1 MEVFPN
7 PRTSVQEDPESYL
20 RISCCFV
27 FMTTTVHVF
36 NQYYWDLLKKSKNLA
51 KDLKHKAS
59 ADTEARVILREIKNS
74 YMSFDKTSEE
84 HVQWY
89 REHVAKAWQ
98 EFASDKKALDDWNN
112 WYENVDSIVNLE
124 LYKGISMGTL
134 MKVYKSKDVV
144 LYYFLLL
151 SVFANDSVSAENVS
165 KVLELLRNKRTPF
178 TEDEVQFLEDPFVAT
193 SVRLLHELSMT
204 QAASVGTGAASG
216 SSSQDSLLSELEN
229 TTLGKLAKEIMN
241 DVNVDEIQ
249 QSIGDGGD
257 ILKAFSDPNGKMS
270 QLIGTVTQ
278 KMVSKLA
285 SGELKQDSLLNDAM
299 KLAGALPGGGAG
311 GMFEQISKMAGMFGG
326 GGAGG
331 DDEGF
336 DIASMM
342 KNMMGGG
349 KAGGGGNRGSR
360 AVVNSAALTRNV
372 KAKQLRRKLEERR
385 KVKENIET
393 Q

>member
-1 MEVFPN
+1 
-7 PRTSVQEDPESYL
+7 
-20 RISCCFV
+20 
-27 FMTTTVHVF
+27 MTTTVHVF

-59 ADTEARVILREIKNS
+59 DVEARAILREIKNS
-74 YMSFDKTSEE
+74 YMSFDKTSTE
-84 HVQWY
+84 HIEWY
-89 REHVAKAWQ
+89 REHVQPAWV
-98 EFASDKKALDDWNN
+98 EFATDKTTLDSWKN
-112 WYENVDSIVNLE
+112 WHENADGIVGLE
-124 LYKGISMGTL
+124 LYKGIPMGTL

-144 LYYFLLL
+144 LYYFMLL
-151 SVFANDSVSAENVS
+151 SVFASEHVNTENVS
-165 KVLELLRNKRTPF
+165 KVLDILRKRSALT
-178 TEDEVQFLEDPFVAT
+178 DEEVAFIEDPFVAT
-193 SVRLLHELSMT
+193 SVRILHEMSVT
-204 QAASVGTGAASG
+204 QSSGSQSSAG
-216 SSSQDSLLSELEN
+216 SSSQDNLLSELEN
-229 TTLGKLAKEIMN
+229 TTLGRLAKEIMN

-249 QSIGDGGD
+249 ESMGDGD

-270 QLIGTVTQ
+270 KLIGTVTQ

-299 KLAGALPGGGAG
+299 KLAGALPGGAGGAG
-311 GMFEQISKMAGMFGG
+311 GMFDQIGKMASMFGG
-326 GGAGG
+326 GGA
-331 DDEGF
+331 DEDGF

-349 KAGGGGNRGSR
+349 KNMGGGGSGGSRGSR

>member
-1 MEVFPN
+1 
-7 PRTSVQEDPESYL
+7 
-20 RISCCFV
+20 
-27 FMTTTVHVF
+27 
-36 NQYYWDLLKKSKNLA
+36 
-51 KDLKHKAS
+51 
-59 ADTEARVILREIKNS
+59 
-74 YMSFDKTSEE
+74 
-84 HVQWY
+84 
-89 REHVAKAWQ
+89 
-98 EFASDKKALDDWNN
+98 
-112 WYENVDSIVNLE
+112 
-124 LYKGISMGTL
+124 

-144 LYYFLLL
+144 LYYFMLL
-151 SVFANDSVSAENVS
+151 SVFASEHVTAENVS
-165 KVLELLRNKRTPF
+165 KVLDILRKRSALT
-178 TEDEVQFLEDPFVAT
+178 DEEVAFIEDPFVAT
-193 SVRLLHELSMT
+193 SVRILHEMSVT
-204 QAASVGTGAASG
+204 QSSGSQSSAAG

-229 TTLGKLAKEIMN
+229 TTLGRLAKEIMN

-249 QSIGDGGD
+249 ESMGDGD

-270 QLIGTVTQ
+270 KLIGTVTQ

-299 KLAGALPGGGAG
+299 KLAGALPGGGGG
-311 GMFEQISKMAGMFGG
+311 GMFDQIGKMASMFGG
-326 GGAGG
+326 GGG
-331 DDEGF
+331 DEDGF

-349 KAGGGGNRGSR
+349 KNMGGGGSGGSRGSR